1 MRPGLALIILSAL
14 VGLLLFDAADTP
26 ADDDGDV
33 IVLVLTSATRGKLAG
48 CG

>member
-1 MRPGLALIILSAL
+1 MRSSSTLT
-14 VGLLLFDAADTP
+14 LLLVLAALTAFTVDDAP